1 MTKVTYVRSSTFQLI
16 VAEAW
21 MSVFVGGL
29 IAGMVAGTR
38 SWEVTSWETWI
49 SLLPVTH
56 FLQQGCLWK
65 PLQTVP
71 LTGNRVVKYTNL
83 CGTFLFKLPP
93 ILLTLVKTLLVQLQC
108 NPKHLGG
115 QGPYKLLQLPMQN
128 KRKPKTFSSKVL
140 ILPVC
145 VGGVYV
151 TLYSSED
158 IYILPRKGATKYG
171 Q

>member
-1 MTKVTYVRSSTFQLI
+1 M
-16 VAEAW
+16 
-21 MSVFVGGL
+21 
-29 IAGMVAGTR
+29 
-38 SWEVTSWETWI
+38 
-49 SLLPVTH
+49 TH

-93 ILLTLVKTLLVQLQC
+93 ILLTLVKTPLVQLQC

-115 QGPYKLLQLPMQN
+115 QGPYKFLQLPMQN

-145 VGGVYV
+145 HTFGKVQKTYIFCPEKELQNMGNKLKCPTCFILRIEISFPK
-151 TLYSSED
+151 TLRPIS
-158 IYILPRKGATKYG
+158 
-171 Q
+171 